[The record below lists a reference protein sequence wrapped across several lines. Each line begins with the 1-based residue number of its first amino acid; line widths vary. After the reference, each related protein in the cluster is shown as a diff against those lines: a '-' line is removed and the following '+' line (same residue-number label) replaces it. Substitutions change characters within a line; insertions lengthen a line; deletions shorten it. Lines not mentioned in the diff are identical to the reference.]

1 MRTINTSTLTIKIF
15 DADPYLNERNLMI
28 FRSTKVGTITLY
40 INSVAVMSVAYPK
53 ANLDVTL
60 DLSDIVRT
68 YPNPVTVYLTDTDTS
83 STATIT
89 WSASGK
95 LVNPDTTIR
104 PAYNKESL
112 LVNFDPTNGGLIF
125 APSSTYPGDTFIAY
139 SGGGTI
145 TFNYQS
151 IGQDIIDNIIYDYP
165 TEQTD
170 KVIDIYTGNGNEV
183 AVIELRSFDCRRYCA
198 LRWESMFKKDLYKN
212 HTFVI
217 AEISGEADDTTEC
230 YNVIDDGTSRL
241 LKNRVEKCVVLL
253 ENLTTYDVWYYSDLI
268 TSNNVFFD
276 FIENGQRVGKE
287 RRVQVLSKSL
297 STSMND
303 AKRVDLQFE
312 LLIKKIDAL

>member
-15 DADPYLNERNLMI
+15 DADPYLNERNLMK
-28 FRSTKVGTITLY
+28 FRSTKSGLVLLY
-40 INSVAVMSVAYPK
+40 INGVPVMLIAYPQQGRE
-53 ANLDVTL
+53 VTL

-68 YPNPVTVYLTDTDTS
+68 YPNPETVTLTDTST
-83 STATIT
+83 TATIT

-95 LVNPDTTIR
+95 LVNPATTIR

-125 APSSTYPGDTFIAY
+125 APSSTYSGDTFIAY
-139 SGGGTI
+139 SGGGDVI
-145 TFNYQS
+145 FDMVS
-151 IGQDIIDNIIYDYP
+151 SGQDTIDNNFYDYP
-165 TEQTD
+165 TELTD
-170 KVIDIYTGNGNEV
+170 KTINIFTGNGNEV
-183 AVIELRSFDCRRYCA
+183 AVLELRSFDCRRYCA
-198 LRWESMFKKDLYKN
+198 LRWESMFKKNLYKN
-212 HTFVI
+212 HTFI
-217 AEISGEADDTTEC
+217 ISEISNEADDTTEC
-230 YNVIDDGTSRL
+230 YNVVDDGTARL
-241 LKNRVEKCVVLL
+241 LKNRVEKCVVLV

-276 FIENGQRVGKE
+276 FIENGQRVGNE

-297 STSMND
+297 TTSMND

>member
-1 MRTINTSTLTIKIF
+1 MRTINTSTLTIRIF
-15 DADPYLNERNLMI
+15 DADPYLNERNMMI
-28 FRSTKVGTITLY
+28 FRSTKAGNITLY

-60 DLSDIVRT
+60 DLSDIVKT
-68 YPNPVTVYLTDTDTS
+68 YPNPVMAILADTS
-83 STATIT
+83 TTTSIT
-89 WSASGK
+89 WNASGR

-125 APSSTYPGDTFIAY
+125 APSSTYSGDTFIAY
-139 SGGGTI
+139 SGGGGV
-145 TFNYQS
+145 TFNYYS
-151 IGQDIIDNIIYDYP
+151 IGEDTLDNNFYDYP
-165 TEQTD
+165 TDTTD
-170 KVIDIYTGNGNEV
+170 KIILIYTGNGNEV

-212 HTFVI
+212 HTFI
-217 AEISGEADDTTEC
+217 ISEISGEADDTTEC

-241 LKNRVEKCVVLL
+241 LKNRVEKCVVLV

-297 STSMND
+297 TTSMND

-312 LLIKKIDAL
+312 ILIKKIDAL

>member
-1 MRTINTSTLTIKIF
+1 MRTINTSTLTIRIF
-15 DADPYLNERNLMI
+15 DVDPYLNERVFMI
-28 FRSTKVGTITLY
+28 FRSTKAGTITLY

-68 YPNPVTVYLTDTDTS
+68 YPNPSSVTLTDTAT
-83 STATIT
+83 TATIT

-95 LVNPDTTIR
+95 LVNPNTTIR

-125 APSSTYPGDTFIAY
+125 APSSTYSGDTFIAY

-145 TFNYQS
+145 TFHIQS
-151 IGQDIIDNIIYDYP
+151 SGEDTIDNNLYDYP
-165 TEQTD
+165 TDTTD
-170 KVIDIYTGNGNEV
+170 KSINIYTGKGDEV
-183 AVIELRSFDCRRYCA
+183 VVLELRSFDCRRYCA

-212 HTFVI
+212 HTFI
-217 AEISGEADDTTEC
+217 ISEISGEADDTTEC

-276 FIENGQRVGKE
+276 FIENGKRVGKE

-297 STSMND
+297 NTSMND

>member
-1 MRTINTSTLTIKIF
+1 MRTINTSTLKIRIF
-15 DADPYLNERNLMI
+15 DADPYLNERNMLT

-53 ANLDVTL
+53 ANVVTL
-60 DLSDIVRT
+60 DLSDIVKT
-68 YPNPVTVYLTDTDTS
+68 YPNPTTATLTDTST
-83 STATIT
+83 TATIT
-89 WSASGK
+89 WNASGK

-104 PAYNKESL
+104 PNYGKESL
-112 LVNFDPTNGGLIF
+112 LVNFDPTNGGIIF
-125 APSSTYPGDTFIAY
+125 APSSTFSGDTFIAY

-145 TFNYQS
+145 IFDYHS
-151 IGQDIIDNIIYDYP
+151 IGQDTIDSNMYDYP
-165 TEQTD
+165 TETTD
-170 KVIDIYTGNGNEV
+170 KTINIFTGKGNEV

-198 LRWESMFKKDLYKN
+198 LRWESMFKKNLFKN
-212 HTFVI
+212 HTFVV
-217 AEISGEADDTTEC
+217 AEISGEADDMTEC

-241 LKNRVEKCVVLL
+241 LKNRVEKCVVLV
-253 ENLTTYDVWYYSDLI
+253 ENLTPYDVWYYSDLI

-276 FIENGQRVGKE
+276 LIQDGQRVGKE

-312 LLIKKIDAL
+312 ILIKKIDAL

>member
-15 DADPYLNERNLMI
+15 DADPYLNERNLI
-28 FRSTKVGTITLY
+28 TFRSTKSGLVLLY

-68 YPNPVTVYLTDTDTS
+68 YPNPETVTLTDTST
-83 STATIT
+83 TATIT

-95 LVNPDTTIR
+95 LVNPNTTIR
-104 PAYNKESL
+104 PAYNKENL
-112 LVNFDPTNGGLIF
+112 LVNFDPINGGLIF
-125 APSSTYPGDTFIAY
+125 APSSTYTGDTFIAH
-139 SGGGTI
+139 SGGGSVTI
-145 TFNYQS
+145 YYPS
-151 IGQDIIDNIIYDYP
+151 IGEDVINNNFYDYP
-165 TEQTD
+165 TETTD
-170 KVIDIYTGNGNEV
+170 KVIDIYTGKGNEV
-183 AVIELRSFDCRRYCA
+183 AVIELRSFDCRKYCA
-198 LRWESMFKKDLYKN
+198 LRWESMFKKNLFKN
-212 HTFVI
+212 HTFII

-230 YNVIDDGTSRL
+230 YNVVDDGTARL

-276 FIENGQRVGKE
+276 FIENGQRVGNE

-297 STSMND
+297 TTSMND

-312 LLIKKIDAL
+312 ILIKKIEAL

>member
-1 MRTINTSTLTIKIF
+1 MRNINTSTLTIKIF
-15 DADPYLNERNLMI
+15 DADPYLNERNMMT

-40 INSVAVMSVAYPK
+40 INSVAVMSVTYPK
-53 ANLDVTL
+53 ANIDVTL
-60 DLSDIVRT
+60 DLSDIVKT
-68 YPNPVTVYLTDTDTS
+68 YPNPTSVTLTDTST
-83 STATIT
+83 TATIT

-104 PAYNKESL
+104 PAYNKENL

-125 APSSTYPGDTFIAY
+125 APSSTYSGDTFIAY

-145 TFNYQS
+145 TFDMVSSGN
-151 IGQDIIDNIIYDYP
+151 DTIDSNIYDYP
-165 TEQTD
+165 TETTD
-170 KVIDIYTGNGNEV
+170 KIINIFIGKGNEV
-183 AVIELRSFDCRRYCA
+183 VVLELRSFDCRRYCA
-198 LRWESMFKKDLYKN
+198 LRWESMFKKNLYKN

-217 AEISGEADDTTEC
+217 SEISGEADDTTEC

-241 LKNRVEKCVVLL
+241 LKNRVEKCVVLV
-253 ENLTTYDVWYYSDLI
+253 ENLTPYDVWYYSDLI

-276 FIENGQRVGKE
+276 FIQDGVRVGKE

-297 STSMND
+297 TTSMND

-312 LLIKKIDAL
+312 ILIKKIESL

>member
-1 MRTINTSTLTIKIF
+1 MRNINTSTLTIRIF
-15 DADPYLNERNLMI
+15 DADPYLNERNMMT

-53 ANLDVTL
+53 ANLDITL
-60 DLSDIVRT
+60 DLSDIVKT
-68 YPNPVTVYLTDTDTS
+68 YPNPTTATLTDTST
-83 STATIT
+83 TATIT
-89 WSASGK
+89 WASSGK

-104 PAYNKESL
+104 PNYGKENL

-125 APSSTYPGDTFIAY
+125 APSATYPGDTFLTY

-145 TFNYQS
+145 VFYLQS
-151 IGQDIIDNIIYDYP
+151 SGDDTVDDAPYDVITLP
-165 TEQTD
+165 TD
-170 KVIDIYTGNGNEV
+170 KVINIYTGKGDEV
-183 AVIELRSFDCRRYCA
+183 VVLELRSFDCRKYCS
-198 LRWESMFKKDLYKN
+198 LRWESMFKKNLFKN
-212 HTFVI
+212 HTFII
-217 AEISGEADDTTEC
+217 AEISGEANDTTEC

-297 STSMND
+297 TTSMND

-312 LLIKKIDAL
+312 ILIKKIDAL

>member
-1 MRTINTSTLTIKIF
+1 MRNINTSTLTIRIF
-15 DADPYLNERNLMI
+15 DADPYLNERNMLT

-40 INSVAVMSVAYPK
+40 INSVAVMSVTYPK

-60 DLSDIVRT
+60 DLSDIVKT
-68 YPNPVTVYLTDTDTS
+68 YPNPVTAILADTS
-83 STATIT
+83 TTASIT

-104 PAYNKESL
+104 PAYNKENL

-125 APSSTYPGDTFIAY
+125 APSSTFSGDTFVMY

-145 TFNYQS
+145 TFYTQS
-151 IGQDIIDNIIYDYP
+151 YGEDTIDNNIYDYP
-165 TEQTD
+165 TEAID
-170 KVIDIYTGNGNEV
+170 KTIDIYTGKGNEV
-183 AVIELRSFDCRRYCA
+183 VVLELRSFDCRRYCA
-198 LRWESMFKKDLYKN
+198 LRWESMFKKNLFKN

-230 YNVIDDGTSRL
+230 YNVVDDGTSRL

-253 ENLTTYDVWYYSDLI
+253 ENLTPYDVWYYSDLI

-276 FIENGQRVGKE
+276 FIENGVRVGKE

-297 STSMND
+297 TTSMND

-312 LLIKKIDAL
+312 ILIKKIDAL

>member
-15 DADPYLNERNLMI
+15 DADPYLNERNMLT
-28 FRSTKVGTITLY
+28 FRSTKSGTITLY
-40 INSVAVMSVAYPK
+40 INSVPVMLIAYPQQGRE
-53 ANLDVTL
+53 VTL

-68 YPNPVTVYLTDTDTS
+68 YPTPTSVTLTDT
-83 STATIT
+83 STTANIT

-95 LVNPDTTIR
+95 LVNPATTIR
-104 PAYNKESL
+104 PAYNKENL

-125 APSSTYPGDTFIAY
+125 APSSTFPGDTFIGY

-145 TFNYQS
+145 IFDMVSTGN
-151 IGQDIIDNIIYDYP
+151 DTIDNNMYDYP
-165 TEQTD
+165 TEPTD
-170 KVIDIYTGNGNEV
+170 KVINIFTGKGDEV
-183 AVIELRSFDCRRYCA
+183 VVLELRSFDCRRYCA

-212 HTFVI
+212 HTFI
-217 AEISGEADDTTEC
+217 ISEISGEADDTTEC
-230 YNVIDDGTSRL
+230 YNVVDDGTSRL
-241 LKNRVEKCVVLL
+241 LKNRVEKCVVLV
-253 ENLTTYDVWYYSDLI
+253 ENLTPYDVWYYSDLI

-312 LLIKKIDAL
+312 ILIKKIDAL

>member
-1 MRTINTSTLTIKIF
+1 MRNITTSSLTIKIF
-15 DADPYLNERNLMI
+15 DADPYLNERNMMT

-53 ANLDVTL
+53 ANLDITL

-68 YPNPVTVYLTDTDTS
+68 YPNPVTVYLTDTDT
-83 STATIT
+83 TATIT

-95 LVNPDTTIR
+95 LVNPDTTVR
-104 PAYNKESL
+104 PAYNKENL

-125 APSSTYPGDTFIAY
+125 APSSTFSGDTFVMY

-145 TFNYQS
+145 TFNIQS
-151 IGQDIIDNIIYDYP
+151 SGNDTVDNNIFNYAIEP
-165 TEQTD
+165 TD
-170 KVIDIYTGNGNEV
+170 KVINLFTGNGDEV

-198 LRWESMFKKDLYKN
+198 LRWESMFKKNLFKN

-217 AEISGEADDTTEC
+217 AEISNEADDTTEC

-241 LKNRVEKCVVLL
+241 LKNRVEKCVVLV
-253 ENLTTYDVWYYSDLI
+253 ENLTPYDVWYYSDLI

-276 FIENGQRVGKE
+276 FIENGQRTGKE

-297 STSMND
+297 TTSMND

-312 LLIKKIDAL
+312 ILIKKIDAL

>member
-1 MRTINTSTLTIKIF
+1 MRTINTSTLTIRIF
-15 DADPYLNERNLMI
+15 DADPYLNERNMLT
-28 FRSTKVGTITLY
+28 FRSTKSGTITLY
-40 INSVAVMSVAYPK
+40 INSVAVMLIAYPQQGRE
-53 ANLDVTL
+53 VTL
-60 DLSDIVRT
+60 DLSDIVKT
-68 YPNPVTVYLTDTDTS
+68 YPNPVTAILADTS
-83 STATIT
+83 TTASIT
-89 WSASGK
+89 WNASGK
-95 LVNPDTTIR
+95 LVNPATTIR
-104 PAYNKESL
+104 PAYNKENL

-125 APSSTYPGDTFIAY
+125 APSSTFSGDTFIGY

-145 TFNYQS
+145 TFDMVSTGN
-151 IGQDIIDNIIYDYP
+151 DTIDNNMYDYP
-165 TEQTD
+165 TEPTD
-170 KVIDIYTGNGNEV
+170 KVINIFTGKGDEV
-183 AVIELRSFDCRRYCA
+183 VVLELRSFDCRRYCA
-198 LRWESMFKKDLYKN
+198 LRWESMFKKNLFKN

-217 AEISGEADDTTEC
+217 SEISGEADDTTEC

-297 STSMND
+297 TTSMND

-312 LLIKKIDAL
+312 ILIKKIDAL

>member
-1 MRTINTSTLTIKIF
+1 MRSINTSTLTIRIF
-15 DADPYLNERNLMI
+15 DADPFLNERNMMT
-28 FRSTKVGTITLY
+28 FRSTKAGTITLY

-60 DLSDIVRT
+60 DLSDIVKT
-68 YPNPVTVYLTDTDTS
+68 YPNPVTAILADTS
-83 STATIT
+83 TTATIT
-89 WSASGK
+89 WNASGK

-104 PAYNKESL
+104 PNYGKESL

-125 APSSTYPGDTFIAY
+125 APSSTYIGDTFIEY
-139 SGGGTI
+139 SGGGTV
-145 TFNYQS
+145 TFYIQS
-151 IGQDIIDNIIYDYP
+151 SGEDTIDNIIYDYP

-170 KVIDIYTGNGNEV
+170 KTIDIYTGNGNEV
-183 AVIELRSFDCRRYCA
+183 VVLELRSFDCRRYRA
-198 LRWESMFKKDLYKN
+198 LRWESMFKKNLFKN
-212 HTFVI
+212 HTFII

-241 LKNRVEKCVVLL
+241 LKNRVEKCVVLV
-253 ENLTTYDVWYYSDLI
+253 ENLTPYDVWYYSDLI

-276 FIENGQRVGKE
+276 FIENGQRVGNE

-312 LLIKKIDAL
+312 ILIKKIDAL

>member
-1 MRTINTSTLTIKIF
+1 MRNITTSTLTIRIF
-15 DADPYLNERNLMI
+15 DADPYLNERNLMK

-53 ANLDVTL
+53 ANLDITL
-60 DLSDIVRT
+60 DLSDIVKT
-68 YPNPVTVYLTDTDTS
+68 YPNPTTATLTDTST
-83 STATIT
+83 TATIT

-104 PAYNKESL
+104 PNYGKENL
-112 LVNFDPTNGGLIF
+112 LVNFDLTNGGLIF
-125 APSSTYPGDTFIAY
+125 APSATYPGDTFIAY

-145 TFNYQS
+145 IFDYHS
-151 IGQDIIDNIIYDYP
+151 IGQDTIDSNIYDYP
-165 TEQTD
+165 TETTD
-170 KVIDIYTGNGNEV
+170 KSINILTGKGNEV
-183 AVIELRSFDCRRYCA
+183 IVLELRSFDCRRYCA
-198 LRWESMFKKDLYKN
+198 LRWESMFKKNLFKN
-212 HTFVI
+212 HTFVV

-230 YNVIDDGTSRL
+230 YNVVDDGTSRL

-253 ENLTTYDVWYYSDLI
+253 ENLTPYDVWYYSDLI

-287 RRVQVLSKSL
+287 RRVQVLSKSIT
-297 STSMND
+297 TSMND

-312 LLIKKIDAL
+312 ILIKKIEAL

>member
-1 MRTINTSTLTIKIF
+1 MRTINTSTLTITIF
-15 DADPYLNERNLMI
+15 DADPYLNERNMMT

-40 INSVAVMSVAYPK
+40 INSVVVMSVAYPK

-60 DLSDIVRT
+60 DLSDIVKT
-68 YPNPVTVYLTDTDTS
+68 YPNPVTATLSDGTT
-83 STATIT
+83 TATIT
-89 WSASGK
+89 WASSGK

-104 PAYNKESL
+104 PAYNKENL

-125 APSSTYPGDTFIAY
+125 APSSTYSGDTFIAY
-139 SGGGTI
+139 SGGGGV
-145 TFNYQS
+145 TFDYHS
-151 IGQDIIDNIIYDYP
+151 IGQDTLDNNFYDYP
-165 TEQTD
+165 TEPTD
-170 KVIDIYTGNGNEV
+170 KVININTGNGDEV
-183 AVIELRSFDCRRYCA
+183 VVLELRSFDCRRYCS
-198 LRWESMFKKDLYKN
+198 LRWESMFKKNLFKN

-230 YNVIDDGTSRL
+230 YNVVDDGTSRL

-276 FIENGQRVGKE
+276 FIQDGKRVGKE

-297 STSMND
+297 TTSMNE

-312 LLIKKIDAL
+312 ILIKKIESL

>member
-1 MRTINTSTLTIKIF
+1 MRNINTSTLTITIF
-15 DADPYLNERNLMI
+15 DADPYLNERNMMT
-28 FRSTKVGTITLY
+28 FRSTKVGTIMLY

-60 DLSDIVRT
+60 DLSDIVKT
-68 YPNPVTVYLTDTDTS
+68 YPNPTTATLTDTST
-83 STATIT
+83 TATIT
-89 WSASGK
+89 WNASGK

-104 PAYNKESL
+104 PNYGKENL

-125 APSSTYPGDTFIAY
+125 APSSTYPGDTFLTY

-145 TFNYQS
+145 IFNIQS
-151 IGQDIIDNIIYDYP
+151 AGDDTVDDAAYDVVTELIDKEI
-165 TEQTD
+165 
-170 KVIDIYTGNGNEV
+170 KLFTGNGDEV
-183 AVIELRSFDCRRYCA
+183 VVLELRSFDCRKYCS
-198 LRWESMFKKDLYKN
+198 LRWESMFKKNIFKN

-230 YNVIDDGTSRL
+230 YNVIDDGTARL
-241 LKNRVEKCVVLL
+241 LKNRVEKCVVLV
-253 ENLTTYDVWYYSDLI
+253 ENLTPYDVWYYSDLI

-276 FIENGQRVGKE
+276 FIENGQRTGKE

-312 LLIKKIDAL
+312 ILIKKIESL

>member
-1 MRTINTSTLTIKIF
+1 MRTINTSTLTIRIF
-15 DADPYLNERNLMI
+15 DADPYLNERNMMT

-60 DLSDIVRT
+60 DLSDIVKT
-68 YPNPVTVYLTDTDTS
+68 YPNPVTAILADTS
-83 STATIT
+83 TTASIT

-95 LVNPDTTIR
+95 LVNPDITIR
-104 PAYNKESL
+104 PNYGKENL

-125 APSSTYPGDTFIAY
+125 APSSTYIGDTFIAY
-139 SGGGTI
+139 SGGGSI

-151 IGQDIIDNIIYDYP
+151 IGEDTIDNIIYDYP

-170 KVIDIYTGNGNEV
+170 KTINIYTGNGDEV
-183 AVIELRSFDCRRYCA
+183 TVLELRSFDCRRYCA

-212 HTFVI
+212 HTFI
-217 AEISGEADDTTEC
+217 ISEISEEADDTTEC
-230 YNVIDDGTSRL
+230 YNVIDDGTARL
-241 LKNRVEKCVVLL
+241 LKNRVEKCVVLV
-253 ENLTTYDVWYYSDLI
+253 ENLTPYDVWYYSDLI

-276 FIENGQRVGKE
+276 FIQDGQRVGKE

>member
-1 MRTINTSTLTIKIF
+1 MRNITTSTLTIRIF
-15 DADPYLNERNLMI
+15 DADPFLNERNLMK
-28 FRSTKVGTITLY
+28 FRSTKTGTITLY

-60 DLSDIVRT
+60 DLSDIVKT
-68 YPNPVTVYLTDTDTS
+68 YPNPTTATLTDTST
-83 STATIT
+83 TATIT

-104 PAYNKESL
+104 PNYGKENL
-112 LVNFDPTNGGLIF
+112 LVNFDLTNGGLIF
-125 APSSTYPGDTFIAY
+125 APSATYPGDTFIAY

-145 TFNYQS
+145 IFDYHS
-151 IGQDIIDNIIYDYP
+151 IGQDTIDSNMYDYP
-165 TEQTD
+165 TETTD
-170 KVIDIYTGNGNEV
+170 KSINILTGKGNEV
-183 AVIELRSFDCRRYCA
+183 IVLELRSFDCRRYCA
-198 LRWESMFKKDLYKN
+198 LRWESMFKKNLFKN

-230 YNVIDDGTSRL
+230 YNVVDDGTSRL

-253 ENLTTYDVWYYSDLI
+253 ENLTPYDVWYYSDLI

-287 RRVQVLSKSL
+287 RRVQVLSKSIT
-297 STSMND
+297 TSMND

-312 LLIKKIDAL
+312 ILIKKIDAL

>member
-15 DADPYLNERNLMI
+15 DADPYLNERNLI
-28 FRSTKVGTITLY
+28 TFRSTKSGLVLLY
-40 INSVAVMSVAYPK
+40 INGVPVMLIAYPQQGRE
-53 ANLDVTL
+53 VTL

-68 YPNPVTVYLTDTDTS
+68 YPNPTSVTLTDTST
-83 STATIT
+83 TATIT

-95 LVNPDTTIR
+95 LVNPNTTIR
-104 PAYNKESL
+104 PAHNKENL

-125 APSSTYPGDTFIAY
+125 APSSTYTGDTFIAH
-139 SGGGTI
+139 SGGGSVTI
-145 TFNYQS
+145 YYPS
-151 IGQDIIDNIIYDYP
+151 IGEDVINNNFYDYP
-165 TEQTD
+165 TETTD
-170 KVIDIYTGNGNEV
+170 KVIDIYTGKGNEV

-198 LRWESMFKKDLYKN
+198 LRWESMFKKNLFKN
-212 HTFVI
+212 HTFII

-230 YNVIDDGTSRL
+230 YNVVDDGTARL

-253 ENLTTYDVWYYSDLI
+253 ENLTPYDVWYYSDLI

-276 FIENGQRVGKE
+276 FIEDGARVGNE

-297 STSMND
+297 TTSMND

-312 LLIKKIDAL
+312 ILIKKIEAL

>member
-1 MRTINTSTLTIKIF
+1 MRNITTSTLTIKIF
-15 DADPYLNERNLMI
+15 DADPYLNERNMMT
-28 FRSTKVGTITLY
+28 FRSTKSGTITLY
-40 INSVAVMSVAYPK
+40 INSVAVMSVAYPQQGRE
-53 ANLDVTL
+53 VTL
-60 DLSDIVRT
+60 DLSDIVKT
-68 YPNPVTVYLTDTDTS
+68 YPNPTTATLSDGTT
-83 STATIT
+83 TATIT

-104 PAYNKESL
+104 PNYGKESL

-125 APSSTYPGDTFIAY
+125 APSATYPGDTFVAY

-145 TFNYQS
+145 TFNYHS
-151 IGQDIIDNIIYDYP
+151 IGEDTIDNIIYDYP
-165 TEQTD
+165 TETTD
-170 KVIDIYTGNGNEV
+170 KVINIFTGNGNEV
-183 AVIELRSFDCRRYCA
+183 VVLELRSFDCRKYCA
-198 LRWESMFKKDLYKN
+198 LHWESMFKKNLYKN

-217 AEISGEADDTTEC
+217 AEISNEADDTIEC

-241 LKNRVEKCVVLL
+241 LKNRIEKCVVLV

-276 FIENGQRVGKE
+276 FIENGQRTGKE

-297 STSMND
+297 TTSMND

-312 LLIKKIDAL
+312 ILIKKIEAL

>member
-1 MRTINTSTLTIKIF
+1 MRNINTSTLTIRIF
-15 DADPYLNERNLMI
+15 DADPYLNERNMLT
-28 FRSTKVGTITLY
+28 FRSSKVGTITLY
-40 INSVAVMSVAYPK
+40 INSVAVMSVTYPK

-60 DLSDIVRT
+60 DLSDIVKT
-68 YPNPVTVYLTDTDTS
+68 YPNPVTAILADTDT
-83 STATIT
+83 TASIT

-104 PAYNKESL
+104 PNYGKENL

-125 APSSTYPGDTFIAY
+125 APSATYPGDTFVMY

-145 TFNYQS
+145 TFYIQS
-151 IGQDIIDNIIYDYP
+151 SGEDTIDSNIYDYP

-170 KVIDIYTGNGNEV
+170 KTIDIYTGKGNEV
-183 AVIELRSFDCRRYCA
+183 VVLELRSFDCRRYCA
-198 LRWESMFKKDLYKN
+198 LRWESMFKKNLFKN

-230 YNVIDDGTSRL
+230 YNVIDDGTARL
-241 LKNRVEKCVVLL
+241 LKNRVEKCVVLV
-253 ENLTTYDVWYYSDLI
+253 ENLTPYDVWYYSDLI

-276 FIENGQRVGKE
+276 FIESGQRVGKE

-297 STSMND
+297 TTSMND

-312 LLIKKIDAL
+312 ILIKKIDAL

>member
-1 MRTINTSTLTIKIF
+1 MRTINTSTLTITIF
-15 DADPYLNERNLMI
+15 DADPYLNERNLLK
-28 FRSTKVGTITLY
+28 FRSTKSGLVLLY
-40 INSVAVMSVAYPK
+40 INSVPVMLIAYPQQGRE
-53 ANLDVTL
+53 VTL

-68 YPNPVTVYLTDTDTS
+68 YPNPSSVTLTDTST
-83 STATIT
+83 TATIT

-95 LVNPDTTIR
+95 LVNPATTIR

-125 APSSTYPGDTFIAY
+125 APSATYSGDTFIVY
-139 SGGGTI
+139 SGGGNV
-145 TFNYQS
+145 TFYYYS
-151 IGQDIIDNIIYDYP
+151 IGQDDITNEFIDYP
-165 TEQTD
+165 TEPTD
-170 KVIDIYTGNGNEV
+170 KTINIYTGNGDEV
-183 AVIELRSFDCRRYCA
+183 AVLELRSFDCRRYCA
-198 LRWESMFKKDLYKN
+198 LRWESMFKKNLFKN
-212 HTFVI
+212 HTFII
-217 AEISGEADDTTEC
+217 AETSGEADDTTEC

-276 FIENGQRVGKE
+276 FIQDGARVGNE

>member
-1 MRTINTSTLTIKIF
+1 MRNITTSTLTITIF
-15 DADPYLNERNLMI
+15 DADPYLNERNMLT

-40 INSVAVMSVAYPK
+40 INSVAVMSVAYPQ
-53 ANLDVTL
+53 ANLDITL
-60 DLSDIVRT
+60 DLSDIVKT
-68 YPNPVTVYLTDTDTS
+68 YPNPTSVTLSDGTT
-83 STATIT
+83 TATIT

-95 LVNPDTTIR
+95 LVNPNTTIR
-104 PAYNKESL
+104 PAYGKENL

-125 APSSTYPGDTFIAY
+125 APSSTFSGDTFIAY

-145 TFNYQS
+145 VFNYHS
-151 IGQDIIDNIIYDYP
+151 IGEDTIDNIIYDYP
-165 TEQTD
+165 TETTD
-170 KVIDIYTGNGNEV
+170 KTINIFTGKGNEV

-198 LRWESMFKKDLYKN
+198 LRWESMFKKNLFKN

-241 LKNRVEKCVVLL
+241 LKNRVEKCVVLV
-253 ENLTTYDVWYYSDLI
+253 ENLTPYDVWYYSDLI

-276 FIENGQRVGKE
+276 FIQDGQRVGKE

-297 STSMND
+297 TTSMND

-312 LLIKKIDAL
+312 ILIKKIDAL

>member
-1 MRTINTSTLTIKIF
+1 MRNINTSTLTIIIF
-15 DADPYLNERNLMI
+15 DVDPYLNERNLMK

-60 DLSDIVRT
+60 DLSDIVKT
-68 YPNPVTVYLTDTDTS
+68 YPNPVTAILADTS
-83 STATIT
+83 TTASIT

-95 LVNPDTTIR
+95 LVNPATTIR

-125 APSSTYPGDTFIAY
+125 APSATYPGDTFIGY

-145 TFNYQS
+145 SFDMVSSGNDT
-151 IGQDIIDNIIYDYP
+151 IDNNMYDYP
-165 TEQTD
+165 TETTD
-170 KVIDIYTGNGNEV
+170 KTINIFTGNGDEV
-183 AVIELRSFDCRRYCA
+183 VVIELRSFDCRRYCA
-198 LRWESMFKKDLYKN
+198 LRWESMFKKNLYKN
-212 HTFVI
+212 HTFII

-253 ENLTTYDVWYYSDLI
+253 ENLTPYDVWYYSDLI

-276 FIENGQRVGKE
+276 FIEEGQRVGNE

-297 STSMND
+297 TTSMND

>member
-1 MRTINTSTLTIKIF
+1 MRTINTSTLTIRIF
-15 DADPYLNERNLMI
+15 DADPYLNERNMMT

-60 DLSDIVRT
+60 DLSDIVKT
-68 YPNPVTVYLTDTDTS
+68 YPNPVTAILADTS
-83 STATIT
+83 TTASIT

-104 PAYNKESL
+104 PNYGKENL

-125 APSSTYPGDTFIAY
+125 APSSTYTGDTFIAY
-139 SGGGTI
+139 SGGGSI

-151 IGQDIIDNIIYDYP
+151 IGQDTIDNIIYDYP

-170 KVIDIYTGNGNEV
+170 KTIELYTGNGDEV
-183 AVIELRSFDCRRYCA
+183 VVLELRSFDCRRYCA
-198 LRWESMFKKDLYKN
+198 LRWESMFKKNLFKN
-212 HTFVI
+212 HTFVV

-230 YNVIDDGTSRL
+230 YNVVDDGTSRL

-253 ENLTTYDVWYYSDLI
+253 ENLTPYDVWYYSDLI

-276 FIENGQRVGKE
+276 FIENGQRTGKE

-297 STSMND
+297 TTSMND

-312 LLIKKIDAL
+312 ILIKKIEAL

>member
-1 MRTINTSTLTIKIF
+1 MRTINTSTLTITIF
-15 DADPYLNERNLMI
+15 DADPYLNERNMMTL
-28 FRSTKVGTITLY
+28 RSTKSGTVTLY

-60 DLSDIVRT
+60 DLSDIVKT
-68 YPNPVTVYLTDTDTS
+68 YPNPTTATLTDTST
-83 STATIT
+83 TATIT

-95 LVNPDTTIR
+95 LVNPTTTIR

-125 APSSTYPGDTFIAY
+125 APSSTYSGDTFIVY

-145 TFNYQS
+145 TFYYYS
-151 IGQDIIDNIIYDYP
+151 IGQDDITNEFVDFP

-170 KVIDIYTGNGNEV
+170 KTIDIYTGNGDEV
-183 AVIELRSFDCRRYCA
+183 TVIELRSFDCRRYCA
-198 LRWESMFKKDLYKN
+198 LRWESMFKKNLYKN

-253 ENLTTYDVWYYSDLI
+253 ENLTPYDVWYYSDLI

-276 FIENGQRVGKE
+276 FIQDGQRVGKE

-297 STSMND
+297 TTSMND